1 MARVAIVVRI
11 IPADSNVNLDELSE
25 KIKAGLPG
33 GIELKEARK
42 EPLAFGMSVLQA
54 AFTAPEEEGSTDKL
68 EEFLKSFPE
77 VEDIEVVMVS
87 RL

>member
-1 MARVAIVVRI
+1 MARVAVVVRI
-11 IPADSNVNLDELSE
+11 IPSDSDVDLDKLSE
-25 KIKAGLPG
+25 KIRAGLPQ

-42 EPLAFGMSVLQA
+42 EPLAFGMSVLQI

-68 EEFLKSFPE
+68 EEFLKRFPE
-77 VEDIEVVMVS
+77 IEDIEVVMVS